1 MFNNYLLLFFPLA
14 ITLHN
19 IEEAL
24 WLPQWSHHDSK
35 YHKPVEKNEFH
46 FALIIITA
54 LAYLVT
60 FFRIILPDVVF
71 ISWVFYGF
79 LGVMIIN
86 AIFPHLMATI
96 ALKKY
101 APGLF
106 TGLFLI
112 IPINSTLIYRAVDI
126 GFITISGVI
135 IATAAVGILLI
146 LIIPLLF
153 KAGGRLI
160 NY

>member
-1 MFNNYLLLFFPLA
+1 MFNSYLLLFFPLA

-24 WLPQWSHHDSK
+24 WLPHWSQHAAK
-35 YHKPVEKNEFH
+35 YHRPVEKNEFH

-71 ISWVFYGF
+71 IGWIFYGF

-86 AIFPHLMATI
+86 AVFPHLVATVV
-96 ALKKY
+96 LKKY

-106 TGLFLI
+106 TGLFLN
-112 IPINSTLIYRAVDI
+112 IPVNAILIYRAINI
-126 GFITISGVI
+126 GITTITEVV
-135 IATAAVGILLI
+135 IATAIVGILLI

-153 KAGGRLI
+153 RAGRRLI

>member
-24 WLPQWSHHDSK
+24 WLPQWSRHASK
-35 YHKPVEKNEFH
+35 YHKPVEKSEFH

-60 FFRIILPDVVF
+60 FFRVIIPDVVF

-86 AIFPHLMATI
+86 AVFPHLIATI

-101 APGLF
+101 APGLL

-112 IPINSTLIYRAVDI
+112 IPINSILIYRAIDI
-126 GFITISGVI
+126 GFITITEVIVATTVMGV
-135 IATAAVGILLI
+135 LLI

-153 KAGGRLI
+153 RAGRTLI

>member
-24 WLPQWSHHDSK
+24 WLPQWSRHASK

-60 FFRIILPDVVF
+60 FFRVILPDVVF